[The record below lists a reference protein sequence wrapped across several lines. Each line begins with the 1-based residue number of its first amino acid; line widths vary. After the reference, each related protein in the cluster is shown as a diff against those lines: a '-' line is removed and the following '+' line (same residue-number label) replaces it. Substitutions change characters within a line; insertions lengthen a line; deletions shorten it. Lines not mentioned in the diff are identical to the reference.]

1 MVTRDSRRVENEKM
15 ARYGNERLHDAV
27 EDVVPD
33 AKPVPFLCEC
43 AAEFC
48 HARVELTLEQWE
60 EIAAE
65 PSHFVMVAGHERS
78 EGEQIIGK
86 LGEYDVVEKPI

>member
-1 MVTRDSRRVENEKM
+1 MSRH
-15 ARYGNERLHDAV
+15 ANERLHDAV

-33 AKPVPFLCEC
+33 AAPIPFLCEC

-48 HARVELTLEQWE
+48 DARVEVTLEQWE

-65 PSHFVMVAGHERS
+65 PQHFVMVAGHERS
-78 EGEQIIGK
+78 EGEKVIGMVR
-86 LGEYDVVEKPI
+86 EYEVVEKPA